1 MAYDG
6 SLGLCFRYTKNR
18 DKYTAKSTGVN
29 LCKENL
35 LYDGGV
41 GGCLSN
47 PRYLR
52 VEKQPKLGT

>member
-35 LYDGGV
+35 LYDGG
-41 GGCLSN
+41 GGGGVS
-47 PRYLR
+47 
-52 VEKQPKLGT
+52 QILGT